1 MGKLTSTD
9 IDAEYDLY
17 YALIATMTYSE
28 SATALAIYK
37 QRAENE
43 LKAWYSARL
52 ALLNIEASAAENY
65 SSGVGNSVQKKA
77 ATEAQASV
85 DAHWA
90 AFVRLCEMGG
100 VTVPSVGD
108 ESVALWDMAQ

>member
-1 MGKLTSTD
+1 MSKLTAADVTK
-9 IDAEYDLY
+9 EYDLY
-17 YALIATMTYSE
+17 YALIADMEYAT

-52 ALLNIEASAAENY
+52 ALLNIEESAAENY
-65 SSGVGNSVQKKA
+65 SSAVGNSVTKKA
-77 ATEAQASV
+77 AEDAQASA
-85 DAHWA
+85 DKHWA
-90 AFVRLCEMGG
+90 AFVKLLEMGG

-108 ESVALWDMAQ
+108 ESISLWDMAQ